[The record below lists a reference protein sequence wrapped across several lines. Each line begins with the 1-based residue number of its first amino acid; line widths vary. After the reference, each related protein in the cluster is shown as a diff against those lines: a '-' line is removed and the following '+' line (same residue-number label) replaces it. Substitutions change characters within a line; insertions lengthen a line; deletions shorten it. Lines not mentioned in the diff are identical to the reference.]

1 MDSEYAPVKLSVNGK
16 ERIFDI
22 EDPALPDWI
31 EKKSLSSGGFPYP
44 EKMKEK
50 EYEKE
55 MEKLQTELVK
65 MQSWLQ
71 DTKKRLMVLFEGRD
85 AAGKD
90 GTIKVIHEYLNP
102 RWARPVALT
111 KPTETEA
118 AQWYFQRYIVHFPS
132 AGEFIMFNRS
142 WYNRA
147 GVEPVMGFCSK
158 KQYEDFLRAAP
169 NFESMIIREGI
180 LFFKF
185 WLNIGQE
192 MQMKRFHERRHDPR
206 KMWKLSPMDIA
217 SLSKWDDYTRKRDK
231 MFSHTH
237 TAQAPW
243 TVARAND
250 KQRAHL
256 NIIRHLLHALDYQGK
271 DKNAIGRIDREI
283 VADGPGLLK

>member
-1 MDSEYAPVKLSVNGK
+1 MSNGYAPVKLFVDGK

-22 EDPALPDWI
+22 ENSDLPHWI
-31 EKKSLSSGGFPYP
+31 EEKALASGEYPYS
-44 EKMKEK
+44 EEMKEK

-55 MEKLQTELVK
+55 MKKLQIELVK

-71 DTKKRLMVLFEGRD
+71 ETKNRLLVLFEGRD

-118 AQWYFQRYIVHFPS
+118 AQWYFQRYIVHFPA
-132 AGEFIMFNRS
+132 AGEFVLFNRS

-147 GVEPVMGFCSK
+147 GVEPVMGFCTH
-158 KQYEDFLRAAP
+158 KQYEHFMKAVP
-169 NFESMIIREGI
+169 IFENMIMHEGI

-192 MQMKRFHERRHDPR
+192 MQLMRFHERRHDPR
-206 KMWKLSPMDIA
+206 KTWKLSDIDIQ
-217 SLSKWDDYTRKRDK
+217 SLGKWDDYTAKRDAMLEK
-231 MFSHTH
+231 TH
-237 TAQAPW
+237 SAAAPW
-243 TVARAND
+243 TVVRAND
-250 KQRAHL
+250 KPRARI
-256 NIIRHLLHALDYQGK
+256 NVIRHLLHALDYDGK
-271 DKNAIGRIDREI
+271 DKDAIGAVDAAI
-283 VADGPGLLK
+283 VGMGPGALK